1 MNIVRQ
7 TVRGVVTL
15 LLAAVVIYLLMDFL
29 PGDAATQS
37 LGPASVEQVAARR
50 AELGLDRP
58 VWERL
63 AEWLVH
69 MFQGDLGNVL
79 VSGKPVAALALPAAR
94 NTAILAAAAAPLVL
108 LIGVAGGVFAGV
120 RKSRLVQGAAQTFIA
135 IPDFTIATML
145 VILLAV
151 QWQLVPQV
159 SLVRPGKTPLDTPII
174 LVIPAVALGIA
185 AGSWLLRMVC
195 SVIIDVAELPHIQ
208 AARFAGIHPWRVVWK
223 HMLPVAAA
231 PIAQLVAAV
240 VPYLISGAVVVESVV
255 GYPGIG
261 GLLTGLV
268 SQRETE
274 AVASLT
280 TVIAAITLL
289 GFAIADQQKR
299 RLVVVK

>member
-1 MNIVRQ
+1 M
-7 TVRGVVTL
+7 VRGVVTL
-15 LLAAVVIYLLMDFL
+15 FLAAVSIYLIMDFL

-37 LGPASVEQVAARR
+37 LGPANAEQLSVRR
-50 AELGLDRP
+50 TELGLDRP

-63 AEWLVH
+63 AEWLVRI
-69 MFQGDLGNVL
+69 FRGDLGNVL
-79 VSGKPVAALALPAAR
+79 VSGKPVVELALPAAR
-94 NTAILAAAAAPLVL
+94 NTAILAAVAVPLVL
-108 LIGVAGGVFAGV
+108 CIGVAGGVFAGV
-120 RKSRLVQGAAQTFIA
+120 RNSRVAQGVAQTFIA
-135 IPDFTIATML
+135 IPDFAVATLL

-159 SLVRPGKTPLDTPII
+159 SLVRPGSTPLETPII
-174 LVIPAVALGIA
+174 LVIPALALGIA

-195 SVIIDVAELPHIQ
+195 SVIIDVANLPHVQ
-208 AARFAGIHPWRVVWK
+208 AARLAGIHPWRVIWK

-240 VPYLISGAVVVESVV
+240 VPYLISGAVVIESVV

-280 TVIAAITLL
+280 TVIAAITLV

-299 RLVVVK
+299 RLVVAK